1 MNAGV
6 DEAGKG
12 CIFGPVYA
20 AAVIWDPAIDH
31 PYLKDSKKLTKKQ
44 RVFMYDFVLENAID
58 YGIGYSTN
66 ECIDNIN
73 IHKANMKAMHKAIDN
88 LSLDIDHLY
97 IDGNIFDTYKCI
109 SHSCI
114 VGGDALYKN
123 IMAASIL
130 AKVSHDKHI
139 ETLIN
144 EYPSLDKYHLCSN
157 MGYATAQHIKAVETY
172 GRSEFHRHSFKLPF
186 EKHKFNFF

>member
-20 AAVIWDPAIDH
+20 AAVIWDSNVEH
-31 PYLKDSKKLTKKQ
+31 PYLRDSKKLTKPQ
-44 RVFMYDFVLENAID
+44 RLLMYEFILDNAID
-58 YGIGYSTN
+58 YGIGFSTN

-73 IHKANMKAMHKAIDN
+73 IHKANMKAMHTAIDN
-88 LSLDIDHLY
+88 LQLSIDHLY
-97 IDGNIFDTYKCI
+97 IDGNVFDKYQDVQHTCV
-109 SHSCI
+109 
-114 VGGDALYKN
+114 VGGDALHKS

-130 AKVSHDKHI
+130 AKVSHDNHI
-139 ETLIN
+139 QKLLS
-144 EYPSLDKYHLCSN
+144 EYPSLDKYHLSTN
-157 MGYATAQHIKAVETY
+157 MGYATPQHIKAVETH

-186 EKHKFNFF
+186 EKHQFSFF